1 MKTSLDE
8 SWVNWKDC
16 LARDDDFNP
25 IFNQLRLMVWDTAI
39 YRVILKGR
47 ELRWEENPEK
57 PRVNAELHNFIDRNY
72 FQSQCA
78 TVRRLVDN
86 TKKSK
91 IYGDYGVY
99 SIGALIKDIE
109 NHHSELTR
117 SAFLELH
124 EMPYDYSDVQKRKW
138 EFIFA
143 RFFDENGT
151 IIPRDLDWQRIE
163 DAHVQFD
170 RMSGVSQEKRSPD
183 DRIKQSVFDGLRAQL
198 SKCDPVVKHV
208 DKFIAHSSTPESRS
222 KILDSRITFSQV
234 WEAQRILYEIANF
247 LRASLFLVDTMLLA
261 VESYSFY
268 SHWDQPLFHE
278 DEKDR
283 IYEVYKKY
291 EKETDDWRV
300 NSVENMWK
308 VIEEL

>member
-1 MKTSLDE
+1 VKASLKETWDL
-8 SWVNWKDC
+8 WKNC
-16 LARDDDFNP
+16 LSDFEDGNS
-25 IFNQLRLMVWDTAI
+25 IFKQITTMVWDTAI

-91 IYGDYGVY
+91 IYDDYGVY
-99 SIGALIKDIE
+99 SIGALVKDIE

-124 EMPYDYSDVQKRKW
+124 EMLYDYSDVQKREW

-170 RMSGVSQEKRSPD
+170 RLSGVKSEERSPD
-183 DRIKQSVFDGLRAQL
+183 DRIKQQVINGLRAQL
-198 SKCDPVVKHV
+198 SKCDPIVKHV
-208 DKFIAHSSTPESRS
+208 DKYIAHSSTPESRS
-222 KILDSRITFSQV
+222 TILDSRVTLAQV
-234 WEAQRILYEIANF
+234 WEAQRILFEIANF
-247 LRASLFLVDTMLLA
+247 LRASLFLVDTQPLP
-261 VESYSFY
+261 VEYHSFY
-268 SHWDQPLFHE
+268 SDWDQPLFHE

-283 IYEVYKKY
+283 VYQVYKKY

>member
-1 MKTSLDE
+1 MGISLKAA
-8 SWVNWKDC
+8 WVNWKDC
-16 LARDDDFNP
+16 LARDDDINP
-25 IFNQLRLMVWDTAI
+25 IFNQLTLMVWDTAI
-39 YRVILKGR
+39 YRVILRGR
-47 ELRWEENPEK
+47 DLRWKVNPDN
-57 PRVNAELHNFIDRNY
+57 PQVNAEFHNFIDRNY
-72 FQSQCA
+72 FQTQCA

-86 TKKSK
+86 TRKSK

-99 SIGALIKDIE
+99 SIGALVKDIE
-109 NHHSELTR
+109 NHHCELTR
-117 SAFLELH
+117 GAFLELH
-124 EMPYDYSDVQKRKW
+124 EMPYDYSEVQKR
-138 EFIFA
+138 ERDFIFA
-143 RFFDENGT
+143 RGFDENPF
-151 IIPRDLDWQRIE
+151 IDPPELDWEIIE
-163 DAHVQFD
+163 DAHRQFD

-198 SKCDPVVKHV
+198 SKCDPIVKHV

-222 KILDSRITFSQV
+222 KIPDSRITFSQV

-247 LRASLFLVDTMLLA
+247 LRASLFLVDTMSLP

-268 SHWDQPLFHE
+268 SDWDQPLFHE

>member
-78 TVRRLVDN
+78 TVRRLVD
-86 TKKSK
+86 KSTMH
-91 IYGDYGVY
+91 GEYGVY
-99 SIGALIKDIE
+99 SLGVLINDIE
-109 NHHSELTR
+109 NRKGELTR
-117 SAFLELH
+117 RAFLDLH
-124 EMPYDYSDVQKRKW
+124 SMPYDYSEIQKR
-138 EFIFA
+138 ERDYIFA
-143 RFFDENGT
+143 RGFDENPS
-151 IIPRDLDWQRIE
+151 IDPSEFDWQKIE
-163 DAHVQFD
+163 DAHSQFD
-170 RMSGVSQEKRSPD
+170 RLSGVKSEERSPD
-183 DRIKQSVFDGLRAQL
+183 DRIKQQVINGLRAQL
-198 SKCDPVVKHV
+198 SKCDPIVKHV
-208 DKFIAHSSTPESRS
+208 DKYIAHSSTPESRS
-222 KILDSRITFSQV
+222 TILDSRVTLAQV
-234 WEAQRILYEIANF
+234 WEAQRILFEIANF
-247 LRASLFLVDTMLLA
+247 LRGILFLDDNMPLP

-268 SHWDQPLFHE
+268 IHWDKALFRENEQNLVYEIHKIYHE
-278 DEKDR
+278 ETKNWLAESEKN
-283 IYEVYKKY
+283 V
-291 EKETDDWRV
+291 
-300 NSVENMWK
+300 WK